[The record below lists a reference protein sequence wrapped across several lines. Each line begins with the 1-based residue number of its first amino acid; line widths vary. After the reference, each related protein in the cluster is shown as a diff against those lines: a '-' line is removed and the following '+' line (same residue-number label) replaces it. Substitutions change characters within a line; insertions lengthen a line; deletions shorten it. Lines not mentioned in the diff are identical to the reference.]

1 MRLPLVV
8 EAFDATM
15 DGLLEVIGVGE
26 GSIGEMVLLEV
37 APTML
42 DGVELGRVLGQPL
55 QREPRPRSECLG
67 RELAGMDRTIVHD
80 NDQRLDAF
88 FLAIDQAEIIEQAD
102 KVGRALGGAGA
113 DKKPGADWV
122 EGAQHGAAPSL
133 SRRLDAQV
141 GAALGPTMGQVGMG
155 ACLGRVE
162 EKEVDHP
169 RGGLAPQFL
178 QSAAAGSDGLR
189 ILAPLQGVP
198 WPAPSEPLWRS
209 CTESQALPMAGPP
222 RRRISALRRG
232 KVHR

>member
-155 ACLGRVE
+155 ACLRRVE

-169 RGGLAPQFL
+169 RGGLAPL
-178 QSAAAGSDGLR
+178 SSSSRRRPAAMASASWRPFRVCRGRRQANPFGAAVPRARRCRWPARRGAGS
-189 ILAPLQGVP
+189 
-198 WPAPSEPLWRS
+198 
-209 CTESQALPMAGPP
+209 PP
-222 RRRISALRRG
+222 
-232 KVHR
+232 